1 MWTRL
6 LFTAILAHA
15 GSSVWAADRPAE
27 TYPSKPIRLI
37 VGPPGGS
44 SDFIAC
50 VAGPKLAER
59 LGQPVLVENRSAGA
73 GGNIAAELLTRAN
86 PDGHTLMLAL
96 NPQLASSPSLYSKLG
111 FDLMKD
117 FSYVSLVA
125 TGANVV
131 LGHPSLPVKS
141 VPELIA
147 YAKARPQTIRYG
159 SSGVASPHHLA
170 GELLQSRTG

>member
-15 GSSVWAADRPAE
+15 GFSVWAADRPAE

-44 SDFIAC
+44 SDFIGR

-59 LGQPVLVENRSAGA
+59 LGQTVLVDNRSAGA

-96 NPQLASSPSLYSKLG
+96 NPQLASSPSLYSNLG

-125 TGANVV
+125 TARMWCSVILRCRLN
-131 LGHPSLPVKS
+131 PSRS
-141 VPELIA
+141 
-147 YAKARPQTIRYG
+147 
-159 SSGVASPHHLA
+159 
-170 GELLQSRTG
+170 